1 MRSDTKRLARNTIL
15 LYILVFSSQIL
26 NVITIPY
33 QTRVLG
39 PSVYGIVGFIVGLM
53 GLVTIILDFGFLLS
67 ATKEVS
73 ENRDDVRILNKVLT
87 SVSCVKLILL
97 ITVFFAII
105 PVGCLTEDSRR
116 HMGLL
121 LLYCSAYA
129 VNAFLPDYVYRGLED
144 MKIVTLRTV
153 GVRVF
158 FTVLVFVFL
167 KGPETVFVLPL
178 LLLIGNMVAVAFSY
192 LDLWRRY
199 GVRFVRVGFVDI
211 RDAMK
216 DSAPFFFSRSA
227 ASAYQTL
234 NVVILGAVLP
244 GQVSVGFY
252 SAAEKFLGLTRSASS
267 PIADSLYPYMVRNKD
282 YRLCVRI
289 LLASAPVLL
298 ILGIVLFLFADPI
311 CAFAFGEEYRGAGVL
326 LRCLLPAIL
335 VIFPTYIV
343 CFPILVPMGLS
354 QQANRSSVLGAIIQL
369 ALLAAL
375 FASDAFSAVSLCIA
389 ASISEVAVFA
399 YRLGT
404 MLKHRERMK
413 RL

>member
-1 MRSDTKRLARNTIL
+1 MRSDTKRLARNTVL
-15 LYILVFSSQIL
+15 LYVLVFSSQIL
-26 NVITIPY
+26 NVVTIPY

-39 PSVYGIVGFIVGLM
+39 PSVYGLVGFIVGVM
-53 GLVTIILDFGFLLS
+53 GVVTIILDFGFLLS

-73 ENRDDVRILNKVLT
+73 ENRDDTCLLNKVLT
-87 SVSCVKLILL
+87 SVSCAKLILSAV
-97 ITVFFAII
+97 VFLAIV
-105 PVGCLTEDSRR
+105 PLGCLTEDSRN

-121 LLYCSAYA
+121 LLYCLAYIA
-129 VNAFLPDYVYRGLED
+129 NAFLPDYVYRGLED

-178 LLLIGNMVAVAFSY
+178 LLLIGNIVAVAFSY

-199 GVRFVRVGFVDI
+199 RVRFVRVGFVDI

-227 ASAYQTL
+227 ASAYQAL
-234 NVVILGAVLP
+234 NVVILGAVFP
-244 GQVSVGFY
+244 GQISVGFY
-252 SAAEKFLGLTRSASS
+252 SAAEKFLGLARSASS

-282 YRLCVRI
+282 YPLCVRI
-289 LLASAPVLL
+289 LLVSVPALL
-298 ILGIVLFLFADPI
+298 ICGIALFLFADPI

-354 QQANRSSVLGAIIQL
+354 QQANRSSVLGAIVQI
-369 ALLAAL
+369 ALLAVL
-375 FASDAFSAVSLCIA
+375 FASGAFSAVSLCIA
-389 ASISEVAVFA
+389 ASISEVVVFV
-399 YRLGT
+399 YRLAT
-404 MLKHRERMK
+404 MLKHRERM
-413 RL
+413 RQS